1 MTDEEFVQAFESCEL
16 PPEAFHHRDHIR
28 LARIYLDRLGLEAA
42 TARFVESL
50 RRFAR
55 HIGKSDKYHETMTV
69 AWMRIVAGSGRD
81 EAALLD
87 KEYLYRF
94 YSRELLD
101 SQAARV
107 GFVEPDVNS
116 LPGGN

>member
-1 MTDEEFVQAFESCEL
+1 MTDEDFVQAFESCEL

-50 RRFAR
+50 RRFAG
-55 HIGKSDKYHETMTV
+55 HIGKSDKYHETITV

-81 EAALLD
+81 EAALFD
-87 KEYLYRF
+87 KDYLYLF

-116 LPGGN
+116 LPG